1 MATTNLY
8 LIPWKLM
15 LVYLNMPP
23 LWRSLSICVYFI
35 MCSILTISKKHVRLK
50 NLQKPFFAKYWFTII
65 NISLKW
71 FVAIMLQ
78 KWNFH
83 LMVVYSSDGIVRT
96 ALLNTLQHKLYF
108 MLLEKQFIHETD
120 ILYHSIFRILKR
132 RYRHVS
138 LMCQNND
145 RKKKNIGKTLQ
156 KMATVLF
163 GECLLNKEFLFE
175 GCRLIFIPLV
185 TALHTFLNS
194 CSGLYL

>member
-145 RKKKNIGKTLQ
+145 RKKKYWQNSAKNGNSFIWWMPVEQRISIWRLQVDFHSIGHSI
-156 KMATVLF
+156 AYF
-163 GECLLNKEFLFE
+163 
-175 GCRLIFIPLV
+175 
-185 TALHTFLNS
+185 S
-194 CSGLYL
+194 